1 MSPAL
6 FKKLVRHIKNTGRYE
21 PITVRSHPKQQG
33 KFQLVNGHNRLN
45 ALKELG
51 HDKALCTVWNLSDA
65 EARLYLATLNR
76 LSGKEIPERREL
88 LLESLTKDFA
98 QEDLVCL
105 LPDPAEYIKLLFK
118 FENELAAAIPVF
130 EKIEEIP
137 MMLNFYL
144 DRVKAETVEK
154 AIGIVIRTNDNISSN
169 SDALWFLADNF
180 LKSNQ
185 TIPKSR
191 G

>member
-1 MSPAL
+1 
-6 FKKLVRHIKNTGRYE
+6 
-21 PITVRSHPKQQG
+21 
-33 KFQLVNGHNRLN
+33 
-45 ALKELG
+45 
-51 HDKALCTVWNLSDA
+51 
-65 EARLYLATLNR
+65 LYLATLNR

-105 LPDPAEYIKLLFK
+105 LPDPAEHIKSLFK
-118 FENELAAAIPVF
+118 FENELAAVIPVF

-154 AIGIVIRTNDNISSN
+154 AIGIVIRTNDDISSN

-185 TIPKSR
+185 TIPKDR